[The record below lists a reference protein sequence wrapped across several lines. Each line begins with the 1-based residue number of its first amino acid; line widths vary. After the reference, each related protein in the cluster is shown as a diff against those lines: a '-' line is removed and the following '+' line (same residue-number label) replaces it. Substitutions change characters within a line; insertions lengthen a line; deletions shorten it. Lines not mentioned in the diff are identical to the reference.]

1 MHMRF
6 LKCEKCGNVIGMIED
21 SGVTP
26 ECCGEPMVEAKPED
40 IKNCDCKIDRK

>member
-1 MHMRF
+1 MRF

-26 ECCGEPMVEAKPED
+26 ECCGKPMVEAKVED
-40 IKNCDCKIDRK
+40 TLEKDKK